1 MVPSM
6 ACYISYAGHEDVGI
20 FPALRH
26 VDGASAVSHDQIRGI
41 DEVPGRSMA
50 QWRGD
55 DGRMDD

>member
-26 VDGASAVSHDQIRGI
+26 VDGASAVSHHQIRGI
-41 DEVPGRSMA
+41 DEVPGCSMA
-50 QWRGD
+50 QYGAMARG
-55 DGRMDD
+55 